1 MIENS
6 DGDATEALVS
16 PPLVTMKTSPRMS
29 SARAELA
36 TKMESNIAFIACN
49 SDARSSYEAQR
60 VSIAKPAR

>member
-1 MIENS
+1 
-6 DGDATEALVS
+6 
-16 PPLVTMKTSPRMS
+16 LVTMKTSPRMS